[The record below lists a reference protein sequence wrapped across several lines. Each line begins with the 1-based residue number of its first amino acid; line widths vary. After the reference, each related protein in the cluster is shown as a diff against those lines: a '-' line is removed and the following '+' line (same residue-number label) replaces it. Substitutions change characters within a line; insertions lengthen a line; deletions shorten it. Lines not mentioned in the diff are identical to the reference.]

1 MVLQLEWLLFIYWH
15 NKLKD
20 KGMQIKKKETYT
32 LISSDENSFID
43 FYKSFSSKEK
53 EFVNEHLI
61 VDLSHNMDANKED
74 LLLFLASAEQKKENG
89 TSFVIVSK
97 NINMDDFPE
106 YFNIAPSL
114 QEAKDILD
122 MEAMERELGF

>member
-1 MVLQLEWLLFIYWH
+1 
-15 NKLKD
+15 
-20 KGMQIKKKETYT
+20 MQIRKKETYT
-32 LISSDENSFID
+32 LISSDENSFAD
-43 FYKSFSSKEK
+43 FYKSFLSKEK

-61 VDLSHNMDANKED
+61 VELSNEINTIKENF
-74 LLLFLASAEQKKENG
+74 LLFLVVAEQKKENG

-97 NINMDDFPE
+97 NMNTDDFPE

-114 QEAKDILD
+114 QEAKDILE